1 MSKYVIVR
9 GSDFH
14 AAKPIFLQKSK
25 IQNSI
30 TVSNRSIPWFNGDFL
45 GAAIFDTYKEAKRWD
60 WLSIGEPTIMTLEE
74 LGIAEPA
81 GVSKKEKSQSN
92 TLF

>member
-14 AAKPIFLQKSK
+14 KSKPIFLQKSK
-25 IQNSI
+25 IQNSL
-30 TVSNRSIPWFNGDFL
+30 TVSNRNIPWFNGDFL

-60 WLSIGEPTIMTLEE
+60 WLSIGEPRIMTLLE
-74 LGIAEPA
+74 LGISEPVA
-81 GVSKKEKSQSN
+81 AKKEKIESN